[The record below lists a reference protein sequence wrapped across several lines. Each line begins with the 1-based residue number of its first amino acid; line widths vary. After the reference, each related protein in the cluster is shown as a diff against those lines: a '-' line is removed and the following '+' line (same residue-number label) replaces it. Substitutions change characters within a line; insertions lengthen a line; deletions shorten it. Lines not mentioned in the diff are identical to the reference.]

1 MQVRSSSDHAY
12 HIGRLDNCWRL
23 VDVLTQLDINGSVGD
38 EPLVTANL
46 FLTLAKTNYGIPPP
60 E

>member
-1 MQVRSSSDHAY
+1 
-12 HIGRLDNCWRL
+12 
-23 VDVLTQLDINGSVGD
+23 VDVLTQLEINGSVGD

-46 FLTLAKTNYGIPPP
+46 LLTLVKTNYGIPPP